1 MRELTA
7 KSLKLNRD
15 IAKMLPEAMEK
26 DRLIKIGY
34 GSGGDLKPRNGEFGV
49 ITHLPP
55 KSRVLILGDLGECV
69 GGMNR
74 GGSLTVEGA
83 CGSMLGAFQTDGR
96 VVVERDVGDRAGFHM
111 SGGSITI
118 HGSAGQD
125 AGAGM
130 SGGALVVRGHV
141 GGNVGA
147 GMSGG
152 VVIIMGSAGPSPGVG
167 ISGGKIVIAGSCPPP
182 GQGASMRSITDSEI
196 EDFSVHLEPL
206 GLSVGDDALVLEAE
220 REGKSENVRPLRWVS
235 EGFQNIGIFPSATD
249 RLSEQ
254 YPVESG
260 TTVMPVGKDEG
271 GLFFQIPWLIR
282 GDEGNTIEFPDRGS
296 QPAMVGNYPQEN
308 DLLIVGR
315 EGLSNA
321 TDNIVKCSGVVLDLA
336 DLPPLNDAEIEAL
349 VVSLTGTMAESS
361 LIFLRDG
368 VERVEH
374 LFRLV
379 TELDLDGAVVH
390 AGTPGGN
397 RGASALPRVGL
408 ASRAMDFES
417 QGRTIAIEM
426 DNVPSSEDLII
437 AVSAGCSLFV
447 GPVPDDGELGSHIA
461 AINSGLSGW
470 MREVGVGR
478 ISMFSRR
485 NLRAMDMDTAAI
497 SGLRLVGFER
507 PLPMWLGN

>member
-69 GGMNR
+69 GGMNG
-74 GGSLTVEGA
+74 GGSLTVEGG
-83 CGSMLGAFQTDGR
+83 CGSMLGAFQTGGR
-96 VVVERDVGDRAGFHM
+96 AVVERDVGDRAGFHM

-118 HGSAGQD
+118 HGSAGSD

-152 VVIIMGSAGPSPGVG
+152 VVIIMGSAGPTPGVG
-167 ISGGKIVIAGSCPPP
+167 ITGGKIVIAGSCPPP
-182 GQGASMRSITDSEI
+182 GHGASMRSISDSEI
-196 EDFSVHLEPL
+196 EDFSIHLEPL

-220 REGKSENVRPLRWVS
+220 NQGISENVAPRRWVS
-235 EGFQNIGIFPSATD
+235 EGFENIGIFPSATD
-249 RLSEQ
+249 RLPEQ
-254 YPVESG
+254 FPVESG
-260 TTVMPVGKDEG
+260 TRVMPVGKDEG

-282 GDEGNTIEFPDRGS
+282 GDYGDSIMFPSRDS
-296 QPAMVGNYPQEN
+296 QPAIVGNNPQEN
-308 DLLIVGR
+308 DLLIVGKD
-315 EGLSNA
+315 GLSNA
-321 TDNIVKCSGVVLDLA
+321 TENIVRCSGIVLDLA

-349 VVSLTGTMAESS
+349 VVSLTSSMDDSS

-379 TELDLDGAVVH
+379 TELDLDGAIVH

-397 RGASALPRVGL
+397 RSASALPRIGL

-417 QGRTIAIEM
+417 HGRTIAIEM
-426 DNVPSSEDLII
+426 DTMPSSEDLII
-437 AVSAGCSLFV
+437 AISAGCSLFV
-447 GPVPDDGELGSHIA
+447 GPVSEDGELSSYIS
-461 AINSGLSGW
+461 AINSGLKGW
-470 MREVGVGR
+470 MRELGVER
-478 ISMFSRR
+478 MSMFSRR
-485 NLRAMDMDTAAI
+485 NLRAMDMDTAGI